1 MKMTV
6 YFDTNRNLI
15 LTEDE
20 VRDIVAEEIDRDPS
34 VIYNKIRQMGAEEIW
49 YLLKEDVREDIYW
62 EVFKEIVQEDYIER
76 EIDE

>member
-1 MKMTV
+1 MTV

-34 VIYNKIRQMGAEEIW
+34 VIYNKIRQIGAEEIW
-49 YLLKEDVREDIYW
+49 SLLRDDVREDIYW